1 MRRVGDWLEKMRS
14 RLLAGALLLAS
25 AIIAWLAISYTLV
38 ARLLQASIALS
49 MLYVGY
55 LAWRGWQ
62 VMHAALRAPAP
73 ADPTAA
79 ADWVTVVVPAANEA
93 PVIGDVVADLVGQ
106 DYADQSGP
114 RFDVLVVDD
123 ASTDGT
129 GDTAQDAAAT
139 APGAP
144 SDALRVLRRDPQ
156 SGPRTKGAVLA
167 WAQQYVRGE
176 VVAVV
181 DADSRV
187 APSFLSDAMRAWTR
201 DPMAAALQVQRRAV
215 NRSSGWL
222 PAAQDEEQ
230 LMDMASQ
237 CGRWATDGTAELRG
251 NGMFV
256 RCAALEAAGGWSPA
270 ALTEDLDLA
279 TRLTARGERVTLAP
293 EVAVDEQAVESPAVL
308 WRQRMR
314 WAEGSLRR
322 LIELGPGLVANG
334 RLPFGRR
341 LDFVLFVGEFLIP
354 PLFVTSIVAS
364 LLTVALPAPAD
375 WTVPASLFL
384 GYGLGSYL
392 LALGGM
398 AAGRVRPLVLIG
410 RSLRGALFLS
420 HWLLVVPAALLRITL
435 ARPTAQFDRT
445 PRLPRRTP
453 STDK

>member
-1 MRRVGDWLEKMRS
+1 VRS
-14 RLLAGALLLAS
+14 RLLAGALLVVS
-25 AIIAWLAISYTLV
+25 ALIAWLAISFTLV

-55 LAWRGWQ
+55 LAWRGLR
-62 VMHAALRAPAP
+62 VMHAALRARV
-73 ADPTAA
+73 ADETLAA
-79 ADWVTVVVPAANEA
+79 REWVTVVVPAANEA
-93 PVIGDVVADLVGQ
+93 PVIADVVADLIAQ
-106 DYADQSGP
+106 DYADASGR

-123 ASTDGT
+123 GSTDGT
-129 GDTAQDAAAT
+129 GAAAE
-139 APGAP
+139 AALGAP
-144 SDALRVLRRDPQ
+144 ADALRVLRREPGQ
-156 SGPRTKGAVLA
+156 GPRTKGAVLS
-167 WAQQYVRGE
+167 WAQPHVRGD

-187 APSFLSDAMRAWTR
+187 APSFLSNAMDAWQR
-201 DPMAAALQVQRRAV
+201 DPQAAALQVQRRAV
-215 NRSSGWL
+215 NRSRGWL

-237 CGRWATDGTAELRG
+237 CGRWASDGTAELRG

-256 RCAALEAAGGWSPA
+256 RRKVLEAVGGWSAA

-279 TRLTARGERVTLAP
+279 TRLTAHGDRVTLAP
-293 EVAVDEQAVESPAVL
+293 EVQVNEQAVESLVVL

-322 LIELGPGLVANG
+322 LIQLGPGLVANG
-334 RLPFGRR
+334 SLPFGRR

-354 PLFVTSIVAS
+354 PLFVTSILAS
-364 LLTVALPAPAD
+364 LLTVALPEAAD

-392 LALGGM
+392 LALGGV
-398 AAGRVRPLVLIG
+398 AAGRERPLVLFG

-420 HWLLVVPAALLRITL
+420 HWLLVVPAVLLRITL
-435 ARPTAQFDRT
+435 APPTSHFDRT
-445 PRLPRRTP
+445 PRLTP
-453 STDK
+453 GH